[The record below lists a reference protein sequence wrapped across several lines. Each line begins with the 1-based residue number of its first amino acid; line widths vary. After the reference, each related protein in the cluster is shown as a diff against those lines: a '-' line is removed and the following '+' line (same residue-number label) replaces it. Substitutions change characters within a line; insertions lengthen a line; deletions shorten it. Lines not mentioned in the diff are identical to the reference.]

1 MEAREPEM
9 SELSE
14 KIRTAVKM
22 LEAIQKEL
30 EEKSRLAE
38 HDAELA
44 QQLDYELLSDFKRS
58 LDHSRHLI
66 WPYIIA
72 LQQHT
77 PENIDYAL
85 QLYRMQRVREMLLAM
100 RKDKDT
106 FESDPKIRLFL
117 SELQRIAG
125 GGSIKEA

>member
-1 MEAREPEM
+1 M
-9 SELSE
+9 SDLSE
-14 KIRTAVKM
+14 QIRSAIKL
-22 LEAIQKEL
+22 LEAVQKEL
-30 EEKSRLAE
+30 EQKSSLEA

-44 QQLDYELLSDFKRS
+44 AQLDYELLNDFKRS

-66 WPYIIA
+66 WPYLIA
-72 LQQHT
+72 LQQHS

-106 FESDPKIRLFL
+106 FESDPKIKLFL
-117 SELQRIAG
+117 AELQRLAG
-125 GGSIKEA
+125 GGTIKEA

>member
-1 MEAREPEM
+1 M
-9 SELSE
+9 SDLSE
-14 KIRTAVKM
+14 QIRSAIKL
-22 LEAIQKEL
+22 LEAVQKEL
-30 EEKSRLAE
+30 EQKSSLEA

-44 QQLDYELLSDFKRS
+44 AQLDYELLSDFKRS

-66 WPYIIA
+66 WPYLIA
-72 LQQHT
+72 LQQHS

-106 FESDPKIRLFL
+106 FESDPKIKLFL
-117 SELQRIAG
+117 SELQRLAG
-125 GGSIKEA
+125 GGTIKEA

>member
-1 MEAREPEM
+1 M
-9 SELSE
+9 SDLSE
-14 KIRTAVKM
+14 QIRSAIKL
-22 LEAIQKEL
+22 LEAVQREL
-30 EEKSRLAE
+30 EQKSSLEA

-44 QQLDYELLSDFKRS
+44 AQLDYELLSDFKRS

-66 WPYIIA
+66 WPYLIA
-72 LQQHT
+72 LQQHS

-106 FESDPKIRLFL
+106 FESDPKIKLFL
-117 SELQRIAG
+117 SELQRLAG
-125 GGSIKEA
+125 GGPIKEA

>member
-1 MEAREPEM
+1 MADI
-9 SELSE
+9 STQ
-14 KIRTAVKM
+14 IRSAIKL

-30 EEKSRLAE
+30 EHKSGLEA

-44 QQLDYELLSDFKRS
+44 SQLDYELLSDFKRS

-66 WPYIIA
+66 WPYIVA
-72 LQQHT
+72 LQQHS

-100 RKDKDT
+100 RKDKET
-106 FESDPKIRLFL
+106 FETDPKIKLFL

-125 GGSIKEA
+125 GAPIKEA